1 MLEVEKDDRVGGR
14 SDRGIELGEKK
25 MREEFDGGTGR
36 NDEHRGVNI
45 TGNQFYQ

>member
-1 MLEVEKDDRVGGR
+1 MVNDWKKTEREGERER
-14 SDRGIELGEKK
+14 EIELGEKK